1 MISKRAFARR
11 IASIHIASNID
22 YTKVDAIGF
31 SEDNLADEMASILYN
46 LVTQTPL
53 WRKSEKILVDQ
64 YLSRGADSLLPKG
77 RARRINRKTNL
88 INRLMTQINNS
99 DIVRVLDRQFDADEM
114 AELAKNSE
122 FSTLVAPYIDQAQML
137 EEALSGGNSAYSRAS
152 SFLKENVL
160 PSVARRYFPQYLVS
174 RLGEIAKTKEG
185 FRSSVRE
192 RNFSVSLRDRVDYY
206 FSLSPKASELASDV
220 RALSKQAFIDEGFR
234 QEIFNAVFSTALDAK
249 SMKPKIAK
257 IKKDLMRIPERYVG
271 IYLKS
276 LPQDY
281 FDADFNASDEE
292 TKEVLRNEARS
303 YLREAKD
310 GLVSL
315 SESVL
320 TTLFDSAYERI
331 LDKWDDL
338 RDASEAFDSSNVES
352 LYNEYVSSG
361 VRGSFL
367 DFLLEEYQ
375 EVLGR
380 NISSLETKLVSR
392 RFRKML
398 RELQLE
404 DWMQGIDVEDLF

>member
-22 YTKVDAIGF
+22 YTDIDAIGF

-99 DIVRVLDRQFDADEM
+99 DIVRVLDRQFDEEEM
-114 AELAKNSE
+114 TELAKSSE
-122 FSTLVAPYIDQAQML
+122 FRTLIAPYLDQAQML
-137 EEALSGGNSAYSRAS
+137 SEAVFGGNSAYSRAR

-185 FRSSVRE
+185 FRSSVQE

-220 RALSKQAFIDEGFR
+220 RALSKKAFLDEDFKR
-234 QEIFNAVFSTALDAK
+234 EIFSAVFSTALDAN

-257 IKKDLMRIPERYVG
+257 IKKDLLNLPESIVG
-271 IYLKS
+271 GYLKA

-281 FDADFNASDEE
+281 FDDDFNVSDEE
-292 TKEVLRNEARS
+292 TKEVLRDEARS

-310 GLVSL
+310 GLERV

-320 TTLFDSAYERI
+320 VTLFDSSYDRVFG
-331 LDKWDDL
+331 KWDEL
-338 RDASEAFDSSNVES
+338 RDVSESFDSSSVES
-352 LYNEYVSSG
+352 LYSEYVSSG
-361 VRGSFL
+361 ARGSFL

-380 NISSLETKLVSR
+380 NISSTETKLVSR
-392 RFRKML
+392 LLRKML
-398 RELQLE
+398 REL
-404 DWMQGIDVEDLF
+404 DLQD

>member
-22 YTKVDAIGF
+22 YTDIDAIGF

-99 DIVRVLDRQFDADEM
+99 DIVRVLDRQFDEEEM
-114 AELAKNSE
+114 TELAKSSE
-122 FSTLVAPYIDQAQML
+122 FRTLIAPYLDQAQML
-137 EEALSGGNSAYSRAS
+137 SEAVFGGNSAYSRAR

-174 RLGEIAKTKEG
+174 RLGGIAKTKEG
-185 FRSSVRE
+185 FRSSVQE

-220 RALSKQAFIDEGFR
+220 RALSKKAFLDEDFKR
-234 QEIFNAVFSTALDAK
+234 EIFSAVFSTALDAN

-257 IKKDLMRIPERYVG
+257 IKKDLLNLPESIVG
-271 IYLKS
+271 GYLKA

-281 FDADFNASDEE
+281 FDDDFNVSDEE
-292 TKEVLRNEARS
+292 TKEVLRDEARS

-310 GLVSL
+310 GLERV

-320 TTLFDSAYERI
+320 VTLFDSSYDRVFG
-331 LDKWDDL
+331 KWDEL
-338 RDASEAFDSSNVES
+338 RDVSESFDSSSVES
-352 LYNEYVSSG
+352 LYSEYVSSG
-361 VRGSFL
+361 ARGSFL

-380 NISSLETKLVSR
+380 NISSTETKLVSR
-392 RFRKML
+392 LLRKML
-398 RELQLE
+398 REL
-404 DWMQGIDVEDLF
+404 DLQD

>member
-53 WRKSEKILVDQ
+53 WRSSEKILVDQ

-114 AELAKNSE
+114 AELAKNRA

-174 RLGEIAKTKEG
+174 RLSEIAQTKEG
-185 FRSSVRE
+185 FRSSVQE
-192 RNFSVSLRDRVDYY
+192 RNFAVSLRERVDYY
-206 FSLSPKASELASDV
+206 FSLSPRVSDLTSAV

-234 QEIFNAVFSTALDAK
+234 QEIFNAVFSTALDAN

-257 IKKDLMRIPERYVG
+257 IRKDLLKLPERYVG
-271 IYLKS
+271 GYLKS
-276 LPQDY
+276 LPEDY
-281 FDADFNASDEE
+281 FDDDFNASDEE
-292 TKEVLRNEARS
+292 TKAVLRDKARS
-303 YLREAKD
+303 YLREIKD
-310 GLVSL
+310 GLERT

-320 TTLFDSAYERI
+320 TTLFDSAYARVFG
-331 LDKWDDL
+331 KWDEL
-338 RDASEAFDSSNVES
+338 RRVIETFDSSIIES

-361 VRGSFL
+361 ARGSFL
-367 DFLLEEYQ
+367 TFLVEEYQ
-375 EVLGR
+375 EVLDR
-380 NISSLETKLVSR
+380 NISPLETKLVSR
-392 RFRKML
+392 WFKKML

-404 DWMQGIDVEDLF
+404 DWLQGVDVEDLF